1 MSIKE
6 KNILNIYIFL
16 NIFFIFTNYIYN
28 IQVPFIILLTLL
40 LLLTTIKPKFKIN
53 INFNEI
59 LFLNLGIVFFIS
71 AILSSAMN
79 DAIKYS
85 IGFFCLIINMII
97 FSRKNEINYQKIEKY
112 ILFFSSIH
120 VFATIIYQIY
130 PDIIRKLLPLF
141 LRGSDLTRNMFEFNN
156 NKINCGITPIQSL
169 NAFYISCFIMIIF
182 VNLIKNKNK
191 KVLNICFLII
201 GYIALFLASKRGVL
215 LANIVSSFYTFSYDK
230 YKNKKLSILTI
241 LKSSL
246 IIIIISFIGYVFI
259 SKYIPSALNIFN
271 RFNQSDMTTGRSNI
285 YKIVLSKFFN
295 TNIILGAGLFSSR
308 SILEVNI
315 GVVSDVHNIYIQLLV
330 EMGIYGLISFLITII
345 IIYSKFIKV
354 KINKYNNK
362 LLDYALYF
370 ITLFILYGL
379 TGNDLFDLTMS
390 SIYFF
395 MIAIVFSIIRKEKI

>member
-6 KNILNIYIFL
+6 KNILDIYIFL

-71 AILSSAMN
+71 AILSSDMDDAM
-79 DAIKYS
+79 KYS

-141 LRGSDLTRNMFEFNN
+141 LRGSDLTRNIFEFNN

-285 YKIVLSKFFN
+285 YKIVLSKFFD

-308 SILEVNI
+308 SILKVNI
-315 GVVSDVHNIYIQLLV
+315 GVISDVHNIYIQLLV